1 VIHSQCENHSQNRK
15 LAIVNFLFGVFV
27 DDQQLRLELIAGLLV
42 AVTCAITG
50 TFVVLRGLSFIG
62 DALAHG
68 VLPGIAAAML
78 LGVSGMFGAVVSAVI
93 MMSGVGIVN
102 RRLRLSGDTAIGLL
116 FVGMLSLGV
125 LITSRS
131 VSLVGDLEEILFGD
145 IAHVEWS
152 TISVQLIALICIAFI
167 FTVCR
172 RPFLLLS
179 VDEGLVNTSGFSAK
193 LFHNVMMAM
202 VATTVIVSF
211 QTVGTLL
218 VMGMLIAP
226 AATGALF
233 ARRIS
238 SMIMIAALSG
248 SISVYIGL
256 LASYHYDLA
265 AGASIVLTAV
275 ILFALSAI
283 FTETRKSMSRRH
295 DDDHDHEHPHAHG
308 HVHI

>member
-1 VIHSQCENHSQNRK
+1 M
-15 LAIVNFLFGVFV
+15 NFLIGVFV
-27 DDQQLRLELIAGLLV
+27 DNHQLRLELIAGLLV
-42 AVTCAITG
+42 AIICAVTG

-68 VLPGIAAAML
+68 VLPGIAVALL
-78 LGVSGMFGAVVSAVI
+78 LGVSGMLGAAVSAAV

-131 VSLVGDLEEILFGD
+131 LSLVGDLEEILFGD
-145 IAHVEWS
+145 LANVELS
-152 TISVQLIALICIAFI
+152 TILIQFVAL
-167 FTVCR
+167 TVVVTVFAICR

-202 VATTVIVSF
+202 VATTIIVSF
-211 QTVGTLL
+211 TTVGTLL

-248 SISVYIGL
+248 STSVYIGL
-256 LASYHYDLA
+256 LTSYHYDLA

-283 FTETRKSMSRRH
+283 FTEARKSISHRH
-295 DDDHDHEHPHAHG
+295 DGDHEPDHPHAHG

>member
-1 VIHSQCENHSQNRK
+1 M
-15 LAIVNFLFGVFV
+15 LG
-27 DDQQLRLELIAGLLV
+27 
-42 AVTCAITG
+42 
-50 TFVVLRGLSFIG
+50 
-62 DALAHG
+62 
-68 VLPGIAAAML
+68 AA
-78 LGVSGMFGAVVSAVI
+78 VSAAI

-131 VSLVGDLEEILFGD
+131 LSLVGDLEEILFGD
-145 IAHVEWS
+145 LANVEWS
-152 TISVQLIALICIAFI
+152 TISIQFVALIGVVSV
-167 FTVCR
+167 FTICR

-193 LFHNVMMAM
+193 LFHSVMMAM
-202 VATTVIVSF
+202 VATTIIVSF
-211 QTVGTLL
+211 TTVGTLL

-233 ARRIS
+233 ARRVS

-248 SISVYIGL
+248 SSSVYIGL
-256 LASYHYDLA
+256 LASYHYDLV

-283 FTETRKSMSRRH
+283 FTETRKSISHRH
-295 DDDHDHEHPHAHG
+295 DGDLEPEHPHAHG